1 MRRDALTARLLLL
14 ATVVACGLL
23 WQGGTAIGWIDPFS
37 VPPPSDILASLPQ
50 LVMDEDLGRRF
61 ATTFLEAFAAALLA
75 VGAGVPL
82 GLLLHRS
89 RLASRAFEPWVAAL
103 AAAPLVLLYPLFLV
117 LVGRNLATIVLMGAL
132 SGLPA
137 MVLKTKEGFDGT
149 RAVLLHVGR
158 SYGLSRAA
166 VFRKVL
172 IPSAVPTLAN
182 GVRLALIFAL
192 INIVG
197 VEFLVNLGGLG
208 QLIADLSDRYEL
220 AEMYGAVL
228 FVILVSTC
236 FFVLTEW
243 VERWMRPA

>member
-1 MRRDALTARLLLL
+1 MKARLLLL
-14 ATVVACGLL
+14 LTIVALGML
-23 WQGGTAIGWIDPFS
+23 WQGGTAAGWIDPFT
-37 VPPPSDILASLPQ
+37 VPPPSDILSSLPQ
-50 LVMDEDLGRRF
+50 LLGDEDLGRRF
-61 ATTFLEAFAAALLA
+61 ASTFLEAFAAAFLA
-75 VGAGVPL
+75 IAAGVPL

-117 LVGRNLATIVLMGAL
+117 LVGRNLATIVLMGAVA
-132 SGLPA
+132 GLPA

-149 RAVLLHVGR
+149 RPVLLHVAR